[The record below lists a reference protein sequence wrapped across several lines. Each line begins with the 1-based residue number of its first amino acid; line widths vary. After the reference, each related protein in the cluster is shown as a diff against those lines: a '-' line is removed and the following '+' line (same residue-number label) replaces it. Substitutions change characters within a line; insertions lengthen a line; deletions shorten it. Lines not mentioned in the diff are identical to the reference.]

1 MSYNTRYTEGCV
13 AGMCIDGHHTVG
25 VAINVQLHIHTNGVH
40 LDIQMVCISPICVH
54 MRAYVCIPTTQ
65 TVLLDG
71 LEEDLEG
78 TQNRLAAAQR
88 KVNSVLQKAG
98 AKGQLCIIVAL
109 LVLLV
114 ILIYIAF
121 S

>member
-1 MSYNTRYTEGCV
+1 MSRIGRMGKN
-13 AGMCIDGHHTVG
+13 
-25 VAINVQLHIHTNGVH
+25 IHDELQH
-40 LDIQMVCISPICVH
+40 
-54 MRAYVCIPTTQ
+54 Q

-98 AKGQLCIIVAL
+98 AKGQLCIIIVL
-109 LVLLV
+109 IVLLV
-114 ILIYIAF
+114 ILIYILF